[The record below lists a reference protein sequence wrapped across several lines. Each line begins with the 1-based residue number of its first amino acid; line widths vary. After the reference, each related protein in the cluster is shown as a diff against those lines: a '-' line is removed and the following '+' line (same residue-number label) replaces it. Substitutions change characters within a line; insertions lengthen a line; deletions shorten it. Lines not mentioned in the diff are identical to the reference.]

1 VEGSDSMTD
10 EKRKMEPPL
19 FLDMD
24 FGEALER
31 FARIRPDE
39 VNESVERSKEKKKPP
54 GEKPARRS
62 SRKRDT

>member
-1 VEGSDSMTD
+1 MTD
-10 EKRKMEPPL
+10 KKRTQEPPL

-31 FARIRPDE
+31 FARTDPEE
-39 VNESVERSKEKKKPP
+39 VKQSVDRAKEKTKPP